1 MQTRLLSAALLT
13 LSLAIAACSDPS
25 SPQDSATPSVEPTYG
40 KTPAPTN
47 PTATV
52 GLPLAGSVL
61 ALRSDG
67 AFSNGVNSLYSHGVC
82 GVTATIFVTGSSSGD
97 MVMGTGNPRFAD
109 RRCVSYPR
117 RVTVVYPDNTSE
129 VIAPVDLIVHQLQ
142 TTTFNI
148 KVGTSA
154 LRHFN
159 VHTSSARCEGV
170 HWGGDVG
177 GDSVN
182 VTRTTANTWRVATR
196 PYPDNKAT
204 CRSTSGAVALLGHM
218 AVDFT
223 ITSSTSLP

>member
-25 SPQDSATPSVEPTYG
+25 SPQDSVTPSIEPTYA
-40 KTPAPTN
+40 KPAPTN

-52 GLPLAGSVL
+52 GIPLAGSAL

-97 MVMGTGNPRFAD
+97 MVMLTGNARFAD
-109 RRCVSYPR
+109 RKCQFYPR
-117 RVTVVYPDNTSE
+117 KVTIAYPDGTT
-129 VIAPVDLIVHQLQ
+129 DLISPAELFVHELQ
-142 TTTFNI
+142 STTFSI
-148 KVGTSA
+148 AVGATA
-154 LRHFN
+154 RRQFN
-159 VHTSSARCEGV
+159 VRTNNARCEGV

-177 GDSVN
+177 GDSVA
-182 VTRTTANTWRVATR
+182 VTRTSANTWHVSTR
-196 PYPDNKAT
+196 LYPDNKAT
-204 CRSTSGAVALLGHM
+204 CRSTSGAVTLLGHM

-223 ITSSTSLP
+223 ITSSANLP

>member
-25 SPQDSATPSVEPTYG
+25 SPQDSATPSLEPTYG

-52 GLPLAGSVL
+52 GIPLAGSAL

-67 AFSNGVNSLYSHGVC
+67 AFSSGLNSLYSHGVC

-97 MVMGTGNPRFAD
+97 MVMVTGNPRFAD

-142 TTTFNI
+142 TTTFTI
-148 KVGTSA
+148 PVGTTA

-159 VHTSSARCEGV
+159 VRTSSARCEGV
-170 HWGGDVG
+170 HWGGTTG
-177 GDSVN
+177 GDSVQ
-182 VTRTTANTWRVATR
+182 VTRVSANSWHVTTQPSPNNRAA
-196 PYPDNKAT
+196 
-204 CRSTSGAVALLGHM
+204 CRATSGNTVLGEM
-218 AVDFT
+218 NVDFW
-223 ITSSTSLP
+223 ITSSTNLP